1 MIVDVLTRK
10 VGVWSLR
17 DDAAVKPAVFF
28 HMATEAWHSK
38 GQGRF
43 RSGAVWCCQ
52 SNMMFDTF
60 LRWFQNWAVR
70 FDSHLLTVH
79 LTFSSWCQ
87 EKQRSELSSRL
98 MLRTVQAM
106 NHFELLSPSTQTS
119 RQRWAQIS
127 SIIKV
132 NDSSTKLYWIILVN
146 SYTYNYTLVILQGFH
161 VPCDN

>member
-1 MIVDVLTRK
+1 MFWPGKLAYGALEMTQLSNLR
-10 VGVWSLR
+10 SL
-17 DDAAVKPAVFF
+17 F
-28 HMATEAWHSK
+28 HMAIEAWPSK

-52 SNMMFDTF
+52 SNRMFDTF

-79 LTFSSWCQ
+79 QTFSSWCQ

-98 MLRTVQAM
+98 MLRTVQLWITSSYYLQA
-106 NHFELLSPSTQTS
+106 LQTS
-119 RQRWAQIS
+119 RQRWAQVS
-127 SIIKV
+127 YNCKSQW
-132 NDSSTKLYWIILVN
+132 SSTKLYWIILVN
-146 SYTYNYTLVILQGFH
+146 SYTYNYTLAILQGFH